1 MIERN
6 STDSKNAGIPN
17 EKLVLQIL
25 RQHGELSQV
34 DICKLTGLGS
44 STASYITA
52 RLREKNLI
60 LEKAGQSTKRGAKPV
75 ILSINPNGRFIISIS
90 MNPGHVVVGLFDFMC
105 KLVEKADVSVDSDN
119 SVENICGIAEITA
132 HGLLGKYRAAEQ
144 DLLGIGVALSGTV
157 SPDGVVKLSSPLG
170 WKDVP
175 LRQILS
181 TKFQCEVE
189 IYSTRVR
196 FLAEIGIDGSLA
208 SKSVL
213 YLNVAD
219 GVGGTLFADGRVVGG
234 ATGRFAELGHIVVEP
249 DGPLCGCGHT
259 GCLEAVISGP
269 ALSKRIRKDI
279 TAGTKTILAE
289 KIDAKDTAESVL
301 SKLADALR
309 QGDTYSVSLREQT
322 AEHLSKI
329 AAMAINCFD
338 PQVVMLAGYVINHSI
353 DYFAAAI
360 KSRLANDVYDNQ
372 SREIEI
378 TQARAGKDVL
388 INAVALAV
396 LQDAPDVA

>member
-1 MIERN
+1 MARGN

-17 EKLVLQIL
+17 ERLVLQIL

-34 DICKLTGLGS
+34 QICRLTGLGS

-60 LEKAGQSTKRGAKPV
+60 VERAGHSTKRGAKPV
-75 ILSINPNGRFIISIS
+75 IVSINPTGRFIISIS
-90 MNPGHVVVGLFDFMC
+90 MNPSHVVVGLFDFMC
-105 KLVEKADVSVDSDN
+105 RLVEKADVSLDSDN
-119 SVENICGIAEITA
+119 SVDNVCRVAEITA
-132 HGLLGKYRAAEQ
+132 HGLLGKYKATER
-144 DLLGIGVALSGTV
+144 DLLGIGIVLSGTV
-157 SPDGVVKLSSPLG
+157 APEGFVQLSSPLG

-181 TKFQCEVE
+181 TKFHCPVT

-219 GVGGTLFADGRVVGG
+219 GVGGTLFADGRVIGG

-249 DGPLCGCGHT
+249 DGPLCGCGQK
-259 GCLEAVISGP
+259 GCLEALISGP
-269 ALSKRIRKDI
+269 ALAKKIKRDI
-279 TAGTKTILAE
+279 AAGTRTILTKTVDEKDAAE
-289 KIDAKDTAESVL
+289 AVVN
-301 SKLADALR
+301 KLGDALR
-309 QGDTYSVSLREQT
+309 QGDAYSVSLRQQT
-322 AEHLSKI
+322 AEYLSKI
-329 AAMAINCFD
+329 AALAINCFD
-338 PQVVMLAGYVINHSI
+338 PQVVMLAGYVINHSVS
-353 DYFAAAI
+353 YFAEVI
-360 KSRLANDVYDNQ
+360 KSKLASDVYDNQ
-372 SREIEI
+372 SRQIEI
-378 TQARAGKDVL
+378 TQAKAGKDVL